1 MQAGADQHPITLV
14 NDDDLRRNRLTV
26 FFRLLLVIPHAIWL
40 AVWGI
45 AVYVAV
51 FISWLIAI
59 FTGRVPDGL
68 HNFIASYLRYLTHVR
83 AYMLL
88 VADPFPGFSG
98 GPYPIDLRIAP
109 PEKQSRLTVFFRT
122 LLAIPAFVLSYVFG
136 IVNNAI
142 ALLGWFYALATGRM
156 SEGMRNLS
164 AWMLKYEAQTY
175 GYVMLLTG
183 KYPSMSGAPSA

>member
-1 MQAGADQHPITLV
+1 MQAGIDQHPITLV
-14 NDDDLRRNRLTV
+14 NNDDLNRNRLTV

-40 AVWGI
+40 MLWGI
-45 AVYVAV
+45 AVYIAV
-51 FISWLIAI
+51 FVAWLVAI
-59 FTGRVPDGL
+59 FTAKVPDGL

-88 VADPFPGFSG
+88 VADPYPGFSG
-98 GPYPIDLRIAP
+98 GAYPVDLNIAP
-109 PEKQSRLTVFFRT
+109 ADRQSRLTIFFRS
-122 LLAIPAFVLSYVFG
+122 LLAIPALILSYVFG

-142 ALLGWFYALATGRM
+142 AFLGWFYALFTGRM

-175 GYVMLLTG
+175 GYLMLVTG